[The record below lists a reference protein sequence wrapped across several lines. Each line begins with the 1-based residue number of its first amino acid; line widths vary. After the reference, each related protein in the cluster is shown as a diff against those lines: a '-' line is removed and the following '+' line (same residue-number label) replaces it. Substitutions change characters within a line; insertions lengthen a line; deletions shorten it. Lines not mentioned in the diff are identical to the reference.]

1 MSIFKGSSLRQSVTL
16 TGARLVSVHE
26 LARMCQLNLREMR
39 ELLDYGLLNPM
50 PGFADPPMFSEEIA
64 HHLMRA
70 NQIRMDFDLD
80 LFTVVIIMD
89 YQLQIDALQAKI
101 QLLKMALSERSR
113 VLPF

>member
-1 MSIFKGSSLRQSVTL
+1 MSMLNGSPIWKSITA
-16 TGARLVSVHE
+16 TDARPVSVQE
-26 LARMCQLNLREMR
+26 LARMCQFNLREMR
-39 ELLDYGLLNPM
+39 ELLDYGLLKPI
-50 PGFADPPMFSEEIA
+50 PGFFNPPMFSEENA
-64 HHLMRA
+64 HNLMRA